1 MNIGTDQDLL
11 ISNALPSALSGVD
24 SFAKV
29 NIMTEANENY
39 EDNVPQI
46 MLSQTTNDQIKVWNG
61 DRLTM
66 TYTSGNR
73 GGYFGISEVTG
84 SYRNRL
90 NLELFGDNNIFYG
103 TVKGTYDNS
112 FIYANSNRLGIAN
125 HGLSFIHSD
134 YNVLN
139 STAASGINFLN
150 SNNNNFKENLFDGVY
165 ASVNDISLYNSDE
178 NTFNPTVTQ
187 TTAGTNAV
195 SELKNFLL
203 IDSNYNF
210 IKGRTKADEINADKL
225 GRTTFINS
233 QSGLY
238 EFNSNNDSMTMIGNK
253 FGYITNSQ
261 GGNII
266 GIGEGLIQNGGNSD
280 KIILGF
286 YNQNST
292 NPDELLIV
300 GDGRVNETFIKNQTT
315 ADPNWYKNASSFRNV
330 ISSISDTGSTALTAS
345 HYRHNIFTVNQN
357 GYITISDYRVPSN
370 SARYGYKGITA
381 YVDGNTYSI
390 PFEEVYHKINGNDS
404 IDIMQETVD
413 SYTKQIQSNKLD
425 ALPVSRYETF
435 DDGTNTASNLKTSA
449 YLNLDAPSGDANLK
463 LSYIED
469 CTNNSILNI
478 TYQPNIN
485 ATNKRLP
492 ATLIWSYY
500 TPVESGVPATKT
512 VASTDIYPYCTKQF
526 LVLKP
531 SYPLDKRQAKPT
543 SGLSLIEQE
552 VQDNITVNYGEP
564 MVVYDYYVVQNPT
577 AISSEFYCG
586 SAESYEDSWITTDVL
601 TEDITI
607 TIFDTIE
614 DIEALS
620 ADWPF
625 TWDSANSSKAIVPV
639 VL

>member
-1 MNIGTDQDLL
+1 MSVNIGTDQNFV
-11 ISNALPSALSGVD
+11 ISNASADSLKSVD
-24 SFAKV
+24 AFAKV
-29 NIMTEANENY
+29 NIMTESHENY

-46 MLSQTTNDQIKVWNG
+46 MLSQTTDDQIKVWNG

-150 SNNNNFKENLFDGVY
+150 SNNNNFKENLFNGVY
-165 ASVNDISLYNSDE
+165 GYVNDVSLYNSDE

-187 TTAGTNAV
+187 NSDSTNV
-195 SELKNFLL
+195 QSELKNFLL

-210 IKGRTKADEINADKL
+210 IKGRSKDEISVDKL

-233 QSGLY
+233 NSGLY

-253 FGYITNSQ
+253 FG
-261 GGNII
+261 II

-300 GDGRVNETFIKNQTT
+300 GDGRLNESYIKNQTSGNK
-315 ADPNWYKNASSFRNV
+315 NWYKQSSSFRNV
-330 ISSISDTGSTALTAS
+330 ISSFSDVGSTALTAS

-381 YVDGNTYSI
+381 YVNGNTYAI
-390 PFEEVYHKINGNDS
+390 PFEDVYHKINGNDS
-404 IDIMQETVD
+404 IDIMQETID
-413 SYTKQIQSNKLD
+413 SYTKQIKNKLD
-425 ALPVSRYETF
+425 ALPVSRYESF

-449 YLNLDAPSGDANLK
+449 YLNLDAPSGDTNLK

-478 TYQPNIN
+478 TYQPDIN
-485 ATNKRLP
+485 TTNKRLP

-577 AISSEFYCG
+577 VTASEFYCG
-586 SAESYEDSWITTDVL
+586 PHDSYSAEWITTDIL
-601 TEDITI
+601 TEDI

-625 TWDSANSSKAIVPV
+625 TWDSTNSSKSIVPV

>member
-1 MNIGTDQDLL
+1 MSVNIGTDQNFV
-11 ISNALPSALSGVD
+11 ISNASADSLKSVD
-24 SFAKV
+24 AFAKV
-29 NIMTEANENY
+29 NIMTESHENY

-46 MLSQTTNDQIKVWNG
+46 MLSQTTDDQIKVWNG

-150 SNNNNFKENLFDGVY
+150 SNNNNFKENLFNGVY
-165 ASVNDISLYNSDE
+165 GYVNDVSLYNSDE

-187 TTAGTNAV
+187 NSDSTNV
-195 SELKNFLL
+195 QSELKNFLL

-210 IKGRTKADEINADKL
+210 IKGRSKDEISVDKL

-233 QSGLY
+233 NSGLY

-253 FGYITNSQ
+253 FGYVTNSQ

-300 GDGRVNETFIKNQTT
+300 GDGRLNESYIKNQTSGNK
-315 ADPNWYKNASSFRNV
+315 NWYKQSSSFRNV
-330 ISSISDTGSTALTAS
+330 ISSFSDVGSTALTAS

-381 YVDGNTYSI
+381 YVNGNTYAI
-390 PFEEVYHKINGNDS
+390 PFEDVYHKINGNDS
-404 IDIMQETVD
+404 IDIMQETID
-413 SYTKQIQSNKLD
+413 SYTKQIKNKLD
-425 ALPVSRYETF
+425 ALPVSRYESF

-449 YLNLDAPSGDANLK
+449 YLNLDAPSGDTNLK

-478 TYQPNIN
+478 TYQPDIN
-485 ATNKRLP
+485 TTNKRLP

-577 AISSEFYCG
+577 VTASEFYCG
-586 SAESYEDSWITTDVL
+586 PHDSYSAEWITTDIL
-601 TEDITI
+601 TEDI

-625 TWDSANSSKAIVPV
+625 TWDSTNSSKSIVPV